1 MSLPRRIVA
10 RPILI
15 TIVFALVIVVGLFV
29 LNSVA
34 IDLFPANEN
43 LVVMVRTSWPGNGPE
58 TVENLVTRVLERSL
72 SGVQGLSTMTSSSS
86 EGSSFIR
93 MEFVYGTNLDA
104 AVNAVRDK
112 LDSVRRSLPD
122 DVDIPTINRFD
133 MSSMPIMRL
142 VMRGARTVEELREIA
157 DQAVQPRLEQAA
169 GVASVG
175 VSGGRTAI
183 VRADVSQNRLEAYG
197 LTIGTI
203 AAALAAQNV
212 QLGAGSM
219 AEGGVNYTLKTTGD
233 FRSVGEIADAVI
245 AYRNGRGIRLADVAD
260 VSRGWVD
267 QTSFVEING
276 ESGVSVSVRKESG
289 SNSVK
294 VADAVY
300 AKMGELQR
308 ILPPGVS
315 LEVLSDDTRL
325 IRSTIRDLFISAL
338 EGAGLAMAFVFIF
351 IRSIRPTIIIG
362 LSIPISLVVTMLAMY
377 FAGITLN
384 MMTLTGLILG
394 VGMIIDSS
402 IVILD
407 NIQQYR
413 DRGAKVRVAS
423 MLGTQEML
431 APISASNLTTIVVFV
446 PMLMYSRQLGMI
458 GIMFR
463 GAIFTIVISLVASW
477 IVAVFLVPVLSSKY
491 LPVVTRAEHPIR
503 SPILRAVDGAFARAL
518 DGLNRGYR
526 AALTAALHH
535 RLLTLLL
542 VAAILALSLAFTPR
556 MNIVFAP
563 PMTDDSITV
572 SAALPL
578 GTTLEETRDVIEQ
591 LAAVARREIRGI
603 KNMIVTAGESSGF
616 RFGADSSNAGS
627 INITMDDEGGKPD
640 PAAVVREKL
649 RAHFGDFPQAAF
661 AFSEGRFRLG
671 RRGDID
677 IAVRSTDF
685 ALVMATAKSIRA
697 LIREKVP
704 QALEPTMDTE
714 EGLPQIGI
722 SIDRER
728 AYAYGLSVS
737 QVAREIRANVYG
749 TTATTYHEGGK
760 DYGVVLRL
768 ADADRQKLPDL
779 ERIFVMSPAGA
790 RVPLSDVARLEKGTG
805 PVSISRENQAR
816 TVHVRANLGGGV
828 RADAVEASIRSAISS
843 SLVLDENVTLEYM
856 GSWSEVSSTSRTF
869 LLVLVLAILL
879 VFGVMAGQY
888 ESFRD
893 PLINLFTIPL
903 MAIGVILVHAVT
915 KNAFSMFTLV
925 GLVMLVGIVV
935 NNGIILVDYINLLR
949 KRGLPLMQACLE
961 GGASR
966 LRPVLMTAISAILGV
981 VPMALFPSENAS
993 IMQPIGLAVMGGLAS
1008 STFITLLI
1016 IPVIY
1021 FIFNSNGT
1029 RKGRKE
1035 ARA

>member
-10 RPILI
+10 RPILV
-15 TIVFALVIVVGLFV
+15 TVVFALVIVVGFFV
-29 LNSVA
+29 LGSVPV
-34 IDLFPANEN
+34 DLFPASEN
-43 LVVMVRTSWPGNGPE
+43 LVVMVRTAWTGNGPE

-72 SGVQGLSTMTSSSS
+72 SGVQGLSTMTSNSS

-93 MEFVYGTNLDA
+93 MEFAWGTNLDS
-104 AVNAVRDK
+104 AVNSIRDK
-112 LDSVRRSLPD
+112 LDAARRSLPD
-122 DVDIPTINRFD
+122 DVDAPTINRFD
-133 MSSMPIMRL
+133 SSSFPIMRL
-142 VMRGARTVEELREIA
+142 VMRGARSVEELRAIA
-157 DQAVQPRLEQAA
+157 DEVVQPRLEQAA

-197 LTIGTI
+197 LTITGI
-203 AAALAAQNV
+203 ATALAAQNV

-233 FRSVGEIADAVI
+233 FRSVEEIADAVV
-245 AYRNGRGIRLADVAD
+245 AYRGGRGIRMADVAE
-260 VSRGWVD
+260 VYRGWVD
-267 QTSFVEING
+267 QASFVEVNG
-276 ESGVSVSVRKESG
+276 ESGVSLSVRKESG

-300 AKMGELQR
+300 AKMEELGR
-308 ILPPGVS
+308 LLPPGVS
-315 LEVLSDDTRL
+315 LEILSDDTTL
-325 IRSTIRDLFISAL
+325 IRSTIRDLLVSAL
-338 EGAGLAMAFVFIF
+338 EGAALAMAFVFIF
-351 IRSIRPTIIIG
+351 IRSIRPTVVIG
-362 LSIPISLVVTMLAMY
+362 LSIPISLVVTILAMY
-377 FAGITLN
+377 FAGLTLN
-384 MMTLTGLILG
+384 LMTLTGLILG

-407 NIQQYR
+407 SIQHYR
-413 DRGAKVRVAS
+413 DRGAKVHVAAV
-423 MLGTQEML
+423 LGTQEML
-431 APISASNLTTIVVFV
+431 APISASNLTTIVVFL
-446 PMLMYSRQLGMI
+446 PMLLYGRQIGMI

-491 LPVVTRAEHPIR
+491 LPVVTRSERPIR
-503 SPILRAVDGAFARAL
+503 SRVLRAVDGAFARAL
-518 DGLNRGYR
+518 GGLTRGYR
-526 AALTAALHH
+526 ALLTAALDH
-535 RLLTLLL
+535 RLLTVLL
-542 VAAILALSLAFTPR
+542 VAALLALSLAFTPR

-563 PMTDDSITV
+563 PMSDDSITV
-572 SAALPL
+572 TATLPL

-591 LAAVARREIRGI
+591 LAATARREVKGIR
-603 KNMIVTAGESSGF
+603 NMIVTAGESSGF
-616 RFGADSSNAGS
+616 RFGSDSSNAGS
-627 INITMDDEGGKPD
+627 INITMQDEASRPD
-640 PAAVVREKL
+640 SAAVVREKL
-649 RAHFGDFPQAAF
+649 RAHFGDFPQASF
-661 AFSEGRFRLG
+661 AFSEGRFRIG

-685 ALVMATAKSIRA
+685 ALVMATSKAIRG
-697 LIREKVP
+697 LIRQKVP
-704 QALEPTMDTE
+704 QALEPTLDTQ

-722 SIDRER
+722 TIDRQR
-728 AYAYGLSVS
+728 AYAAGLTVS

-768 ADADRQKLPDL
+768 AEADRQRVPDL
-779 ERIFVMSPAGA
+779 EKIFVTAPSGA
-790 RVPLSDVARLEKGTG
+790 RIPLSDVARLDKGTG

-816 TVHVRANLGGGV
+816 TVHVRASLPPNA
-828 RADAVEASIRSAISS
+828 RADAVEAAIRSAIAEG
-843 SLVLDENVTLEYM
+843 LVLDENVSLEYM

-869 LLVLVLAILL
+869 LLILVLAVLL

-903 MAIGVILVHAVT
+903 MAIGVVFVHAVT
-915 KNAFSMFTLV
+915 KSAFSMFTLV

-935 NNGIILVDYINLLR
+935 NNGIILVDYINLMR
-949 KRGLPLMQACLE
+949 KRGLPLREACIE
-961 GGASR
+961 GGTNR
-966 LRPVLMTAISAILGV
+966 LRPVLMTAMSAMLGV

-1008 STFITLLI
+1008 STFITLLF
-1016 IPVIY
+1016 IPVLY
-1021 FIFNSNGT
+1021 SVFNSTGKP
-1029 RKGRKE
+1029 RRRRG
-1035 ARA
+1035 AGA

>member
-1 MSLPRRIVA
+1 VSLPQKIVA

-15 TIVFALVIVVGLFV
+15 TVVFALVIVVGLFV
-29 LNSVA
+29 LNSVP
-34 IDLFPANEN
+34 IDLFPANES
-43 LVVMVRTSWPGNGPE
+43 LIVMVRTTWTGNGPE

-72 SGVQGLSTMTSSSS
+72 SGVQGLSAMTSNSS

-93 MEFVYGTNLDA
+93 MEFAYGTNLDA
-104 AVNAVRDK
+104 AVNSIRDK

-122 DVDIPTINRFD
+122 DVDAPTINRFD
-133 MSSMPIMRL
+133 SSSFPIMRL

-157 DQAVQPRLEQAA
+157 DQLVQPRLEQAA

-175 VSGGRTAI
+175 VSGGRAAI
-183 VRADVSQNRLEAYG
+183 VRADISQNRLEAYG
-197 LTIGTI
+197 LTISGI
-203 AAALAAQNV
+203 ATALAAQNV

-219 AEGGVNYTLKTTGD
+219 AEGGVTYTLKTTGD
-233 FRSVGEIADAVI
+233 FRSVDEIAGAVI
-245 AYRNGRGIRLADVAD
+245 ASRNGRGIRLADVAE
-260 VSRGWVD
+260 VSRGWED

-276 ESGVSVSVRKESG
+276 ESGVSISVRKESG

-315 LEVLSDDTRL
+315 LEILSDDTTL
-325 IRSTIRDLFISAL
+325 IRSTIRDLLVSAL

-351 IRSIRPTIIIG
+351 IRSIRPTIVIG

-413 DRGAKVRVAS
+413 DRGAKATVAS
-423 MLGTQEML
+423 VLGTKEML

-446 PMLMYSRQLGMI
+446 PMLMYSRQIGMI

-477 IVAVFLVPVLSSKY
+477 IVAVFLVPVLSSRY

-503 SPILRAVDGAFARAL
+503 SRLLRAVDTGFARAL

-526 AALTAALHH
+526 AALTAALNH
-535 RLLTLLL
+535 R
-542 VAAILALSLAFTPR
+542 AATILIVLALLALSLAFTPR

-591 LAAVARREIRGI
+591 LAAAAQTEVRGI

-627 INITMDDEGGKPD
+627 INITMRDEGEKPD
-640 PAAVVREKL
+640 SAMVVREKL
-649 RAHFGDFPQAAF
+649 RAHFADYPQATF
-661 AFSEGRFRLG
+661 AFSEGRFRIG

-685 ALVMATAKSIRA
+685 ALVMATAKGIRG
-697 LIREKVP
+697 LIRQKVP
-704 QALEPTMDTE
+704 QALEPTLDTE

-722 SIDRER
+722 TINRER
-728 AYAYGLSVS
+728 AYGYGLTVA
-737 QVAREIRANVYG
+737 QIAREIRANVYG

-760 DYGVVLRL
+760 DYDVVLRL
-768 ADADRQKLPDL
+768 VQTDRQKMPDL
-779 ERIFVMSPAGA
+779 ERIFVVSPSGA
-790 RVPLSDVARLEKGTG
+790 RIPLADVARLEKGTG

-816 TVHVRANLGGGV
+816 AVHVRASLAGNV
-828 RADAVEASIRSAISS
+828 RADAVEASIRKAIAEN
-843 SLVLDENVTLEYM
+843 LVVDENASLEYM

-949 KRGLPLMQACLE
+949 KRGVPLKQACIE
-961 GGASR
+961 GGANR

-1016 IPVIY
+1016 IPVLY
-1021 FIFNSNGT
+1021 SLFNRNGEPK
-1029 RKGRKE
+1029 RRKE